1 MRIISHDW
9 ELTYFKSETLLSL
22 QYCNK
27 ENECISPMKL
37 CISHISVFS
46 YIDLLNSQQLYS
58 LYFKGNISNDTL
70 TSRFSACQENF
81 NTQSIPF
88 NINSKFP
95 RALIIPSLLNQWTCS
110 LRIALNRSLSL
121 LLSNWFL
128 LQTALSVS
136 PRRRPWRRGPGRGW
150 PYPAGQSPV
159 TLSSLILKCP
169 TLRLLVPRFK
179 EVLVSIFV
187 FVITSLVISGNIL
200 QSYVW
205 QCENIPCCVQVVSK
219 PHRSQL
225 PVVLQ

>member
-46 YIDLLNSQQLYS
+46 YIYLLNSQQLYS

-121 LLSNWFL
+121 LLFNWFL
-128 LQTALSVS
+128 LTDRPVCLSQTETLAA
-136 PRRRPWRRGPGRGW
+136 GPGERV
-150 PYPAGQSPV
+150 A
-159 TLSSLILKCP
+159 
-169 TLRLLVPRFK
+169 
-179 EVLVSIFV
+179 
-187 FVITSLVISGNIL
+187 
-200 QSYVW
+200 
-205 QCENIPCCVQVVSK
+205 IPCRSVTSNSLLSHSQVSNTK
-219 PHRSQL
+219 TSGPEI
-225 PVVLQ
+225 